1 MEGHA
6 PSCLLLPFQRRRNG
20 DLHRAVHG
28 PQVRFVNRGGFS
40 KKLAA
45 AFRTHSVIPAH
56 SPREPWCGS
65 PSAIGYGAGSRSLWT
80 SQPHSRLSER
90 TFCRTAVRLDGAWQ
104 ARNPFFAA
112 DRPGTPY
119 PPDARRGGP
128 NARLYLGNPRFQRC
142 WGRLCLRSSMK
153 SATCSPTGMRGHKS
167 KITNASRS
175 SRSGCGRRTN
185 TPSTYLGSIPVLAG
199 FRLYLTVD
207 VHVFAQY
214 IGGEAKENH
223 GVIKRQFQCPEIH
236 RLVAW

>member
-1 MEGHA
+1 MVASLRSWPRRLE
-6 PSCLLLPFQRRRNG
+6 PIQSYPLILLGNPG
-20 DLHRAVHG
+20 VVHRQPLDMA
-28 PQVRFVNRGGFS
+28 QVLGACGLLSRIAGF
-40 KKLAA
+40 
-45 AFRTHSVIPAH
+45 
-56 SPREPWCGS
+56 
-65 PSAIGYGAGSRSLWT
+65 RSG
-80 SQPHSRLSER
+80 LS
-90 TFCRTAVRLDGAWQ
+90 AVRPCDWTGPGRQ
-104 ARNPFFAA
+104 GIPFS
-112 DRPGTPY
+112 RPTVPAPPT

-128 NARLYLGNPRFQRC
+128 NARLSLGNPRFQRC
-142 WGRLCLRSSMK
+142 WGRLCLRPSMK
-153 SATCSPTGMRGHKS
+153 SATCSPPGMRGHKS